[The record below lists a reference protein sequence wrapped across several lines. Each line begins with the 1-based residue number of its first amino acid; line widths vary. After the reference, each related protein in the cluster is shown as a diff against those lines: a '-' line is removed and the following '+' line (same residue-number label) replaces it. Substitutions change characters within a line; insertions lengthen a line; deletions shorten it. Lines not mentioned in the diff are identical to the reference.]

1 MRRDM
6 RQMTTLQMHADV
18 QLAVWHFM
26 KQTPFFREYYEEIKL
41 YFLHTYFYE
50 TLLFAVQRGFE
61 VPYSMYEML
70 RDTVKA
76 EVADYR
82 KSSLCGDV
90 PRQMELYRIEN
101 EEKNRENIQKRV
113 KSFISK
119 CEKYL

>member
-50 TLLFAVQRGFE
+50 TL
-61 VPYSMYEML
+61 

-82 KSSLCGDV
+82 ESPYAAMI

-101 EEKNRENIQKRV
+101 EEKNRESIQKRV
-113 KSFISK
+113 KAFISK
-119 CEKYL
+119 M

>member
-50 TLLFAVQRGFE
+50 TRC
-61 VPYSMYEML
+61 L
-70 RDTVKA
+70 RCS
-76 EVADYR
+76 ADLKCR
-82 KSSLCGDV
+82 IPCMRRCGI
-90 PRQMELYRIEN
+90 P
-101 EEKNRENIQKRV
+101 
-113 KSFISK
+113 
-119 CEKYL
+119 